1 MTFGPIE
8 PSMTGNSIDLPLAL
22 SVNVIVPAGTMTLGV
37 LPSIDAPQCF
47 RPQAVAGSGAENR
60 LPGADYQTSFGFCN
74 AISHMRRA
82 VSLRRAGGR
91 VGDPR
96 QGLVAAEHFHDFED
110 AGRGDGAGQRDAQ
123 RLRRGAEF
131 DGSRCCEVAQP

>member
-47 RPQAVAGSGAENR
+47 ARRRLPDLAENR
-60 LPGADYQTSFGFCN
+60 LPGADYQTPFGFCN
-74 AISHMRRA
+74 AISHVRKQRPHVPPTAASAIRA
-82 VSLRRAGGR
+82 RVSSRPSTSMTSKIPGEATEPVRAARSG
-91 VGDPR
+91 
-96 QGLVAAEHFHDFED
+96 
-110 AGRGDGAGQRDAQ
+110 
-123 RLRRGAEF
+123 
-131 DGSRCCEVAQP
+131 